1 MQNFLQAYVGLRVNN
16 ERSQG
21 REASETRSLAMKTFL
36 QGLTVS
42 KIENFETA
50 RFETDNEL
58 APGSIE
64 LGSCHG
70 IRGRLV
76 GKRKNR
82 I

>member
-1 MQNFLQAYVGLRVNN
+1 
-16 ERSQG
+16 
-21 REASETRSLAMKTFL
+21 MKTFL

-70 IRGRLV
+70 IRGRIV